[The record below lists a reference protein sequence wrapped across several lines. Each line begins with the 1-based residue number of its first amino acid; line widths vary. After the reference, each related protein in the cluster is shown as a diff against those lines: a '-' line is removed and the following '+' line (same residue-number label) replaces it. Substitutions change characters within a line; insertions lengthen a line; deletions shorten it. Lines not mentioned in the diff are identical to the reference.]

1 MNDTRFGV
9 DDPPSGM
16 AGSLPAEAADL
27 IRDAKV
33 MAHLATCNDGTPHV
47 APVWYVYEDTSVELT
62 TGGRKLAN
70 IQSNPRVA
78 LSFQKDRDGDTQWM
92 VTARG
97 TAEVIEDENAL
108 AEATHRINRKYGAPE
123 DAYGENTLVRV
134 SLGSASYQTYK

>member
-1 MNDTRFGV
+1 
-9 DDPPSGM
+9 M
-16 AGSLPAEAADL
+16 ARSLPAEAADL

-33 MAHLATCNDGTPHV
+33 MVHLATCNDGNPHV
-47 APVWYVYEDTSVELT
+47 APVWYVYEDTFVELT

-70 IQSNPRVA
+70 IRSNPRVA

-97 TAEVIEDENAL
+97 TAEVVEDEDAL
-108 AEATHRINRKYGAPE
+108 AEATRRINRKYGAPE

-134 SLGSASYQTYK
+134 SLGSANYQTYE